1 MNCRSNIC
9 DFTVEDYKI
18 SGIAAPYNKLS
29 KDLGSYREV
38 IAPGAF
44 ESVLAGNPNV
54 IASIDHSRE
63 SDKVLGST
71 KAGTLQLR
79 STDAGLEFNLNVAK
93 TSTGADIIEL
103 IKRGDLNKMSFA
115 FSVGDETWTPY
126 GNEMIRTIHSFKDL
140 TDISIVVNPA
150 YEDTNVT

>member
-44 ESVLAGNPNV
+44 ESVLASNPNV
-54 IASIDHSRE
+54 IACIDHSRE

-71 KAGTLQLR
+71 
-79 STDAGLEFNLNVAK
+79 DAGLEFSLNVAK
-93 TSTGADIIEL
+93 TTTGTDIIEL

-115 FSVGDETWTPY
+115 FSVGDETWMPY

-150 YEDTNVT
+150 YEDTNVA